1 MTDPVVVDP
10 SGMRALAARI
20 HSIVDD
26 LARET
31 IPPPALAGSVV
42 SSVSAPGTFAAQ
54 TRRLSEAIGDWAHNA
69 VRCVGEL
76 AAADSRG
83 DDTRSR

>member
-10 SGMRALAARI
+10 SGMRALAARM

-31 IPPPALAGSVV
+31 IPTPALAGSVV
-42 SSVSAPGTFAAQ
+42 STVSAPGTFAAQ
-54 TRRLSEAIGDWAHNA
+54 TQRLSEAIADWAHNA

-76 AAADSRG
+76 AAADSG
-83 DDTRSR
+83 GGDTRSR

>member
-10 SGMRALAARI
+10 SGMRALAARM

-26 LARET
+26 IARET
-31 IPPPALAGSVV
+31 IPAPALAGSAV
-42 SSVSAPGTFAAQ
+42 SSVNAPGAFAAQ
-54 TRRLSEAIGDWAHNA
+54 TQRLSQAIGDWVHNA
-69 VRCVGEL
+69 TRCVGEL
-76 AAADSRG
+76 SAADSRG